1 MHPFFSKRPGTTK
14 SESPTAEAKEEK
26 KAPTGKRS
34 RLDLAEA
41 EDEVALYD
49 DEAETAAIVGVEEEP
64 EPEHVEAV
72 VAEEIEV
79 SDEEDESGEESPE
92 MTRKKGSPKAKKS
105 ASKKK
110 IGMPLLI

>member
-1 MHPFFSKRPGTTK
+1 M
-14 SESPTAEAKEEK
+14 
-26 KAPTGKRS
+26 
-34 RLDLAEA
+34 DLAEA

-64 EPEHVEAV
+64 ESEHVEAV

-92 MTRKKGSPKAKKS
+92 MTRKKGSLKAKKS